1 MKCRLCGCMVIIAHF
16 FQYIQHVHRLRA
28 LLVLG
33 QVTTVLVATTLDQHV
48 LMATV
53 DVLTIH
59 TGTTALALV
68 RISDKLYYFCC
79 DERTQYITFNL
90 AISGECRIEQDSSS
104 AVGTPTFE
112 GQSQTTYSCKA
123 DENCNYDV
131 HVISNYEGNGHTG
144 FRVHNT
150 GRTNVNVRVTSQ
162 SFKPLVL
169 VFVSYEPVNWIL
181 NIDFPGRV
189 VSKVLLV
196 RL

>member
-1 MKCRLCGCMVIIAHF
+1 MVIIAHF

-33 QVTTVLVATTLDQHV
+33 PVTTALVATTLDQHV

-68 RISDKLYYFCC
+68 RIWDKLYYFCY
-79 DERTQYITFNL
+79 DERTQYITCNL
-90 AISGECRIEQDSSS
+90 VISGECRIEQDSSS

-131 HVISNYEGNGHTG
+131 HVVSNYEGDYNHG
-144 FRVHNT
+144 FGPVT
-150 GRTNVNVRVTSQ
+150 KSGRTNVHLRVTGQ
-162 SFKPLVL
+162 SSKPLVL